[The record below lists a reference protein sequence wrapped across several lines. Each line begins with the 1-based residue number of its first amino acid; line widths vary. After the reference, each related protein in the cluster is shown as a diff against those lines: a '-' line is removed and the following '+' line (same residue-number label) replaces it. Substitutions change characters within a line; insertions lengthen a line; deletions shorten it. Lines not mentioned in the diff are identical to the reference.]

1 MKNINITLA
10 FFLILICQLS
20 ACTQEKKSTMTS
32 EQIVQQNLDAYNN
45 RNIETFMSHFSDDIQ
60 LFAFGNP
67 IPTADSKA
75 KVKAIYQNLF
85 EQSPE
90 LFSKIKKRIVF
101 KNKVIDH
108 EVISGRMGKKAP
120 VEMVLIYEVEDGK
133 IIKITAIK

>member
-1 MKNINITLA
+1 
-10 FFLILICQLS
+10 
-20 ACTQEKKSTMTS
+20 MTS